1 MGTVEYSRHMTE
13 PRPQL
18 LVVTNGGDEGVR
30 ISVTGEIDL
39 HTANEF
45 ADRVIGHV
53 AGVDG
58 ARGAAGGTVTLDLA
72 GVPYCDSM
80 GISALLRIRQACR
93 QAGCRLVLVNLSP
106 PVRTVLTISG
116 LNGWLDLPVD

>member
-1 MGTVEYSRHMTE
+1 MTE
-13 PRPQL
+13 SGPQL
-18 LVVTNGGDEGVR
+18 QVVADTDDNWVR

-39 HTANEF
+39 HTAKDF

-53 AGVDG
+53 ANVVDG
-58 ARGAAGGTVTLDLA
+58 GTLTLDLA

-93 QAGCRLVLVNLSP
+93 QAGCRLILANLSP
-106 PVRTVLTISG
+106 PVQTVLTISG
-116 LNGWLDLPVD
+116 LNAWLDIPPA

>member
-1 MGTVEYSRHMTE
+1 M
-13 PRPQL
+13 
-18 LVVTNGGDEGVR
+18 LVVSDDGGDEGVR

-39 HTANEF
+39 HSANEF

-58 ARGAAGGTVTLDLA
+58 AGGDTVTLDLA

-93 QAGCRLVLVNLSP
+93 QAGCRLALVNLSP

-116 LNGWLDLPVD
+116 LTGWLDLLVD